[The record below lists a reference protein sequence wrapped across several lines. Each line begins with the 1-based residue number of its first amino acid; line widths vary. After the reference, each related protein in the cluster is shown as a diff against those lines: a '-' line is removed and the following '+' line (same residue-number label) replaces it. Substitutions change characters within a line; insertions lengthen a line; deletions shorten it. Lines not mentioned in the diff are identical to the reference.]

1 MKIARSGRK
10 ETPSVIEFD
19 KDFEKACEEYLSY
32 LYRLAENHY
41 VDCPDIDSLV
51 QDTLTALIIKVNRGE
66 AVEHPK
72 GFLSAV
78 LKNQYNTWLRKKY
91 RAELVEY
98 TDGIGEAYN
107 EPAEIQAAERLGE
120 EYESVRREIGRLIHI
135 YREVTVRHYVHGQ
148 TVEEIAKALNIPR
161 GTVLSRLSTARNQI
175 KEGLE
180 NMEKYSQISYEPKTA
195 SIGIWGGDGLNGEPF
210 TLMQSPIEANILCLA
225 YETPIS
231 IRGIADMM
239 GMPTAYVEPLVE
251 RLVVGEMM
259 GRTPGGLVYT
269 RCFMQRYEDAFG
281 DIPAQEALAEKYAKA
296 VWEIVWQHIEPLTK
310 REAFAQMSDKQKAT
324 MLLFVLNQ
332 TLNSVVSKS
341 HPHPENAP
349 ASPPERPNA
358 GKWLA
363 TVTVYEHGQKRDNP
377 YDGSGPV
384 QVSYSKNNDGKC
396 DCQLFDC
403 QSLFGDAHWAYNG
416 FRYKC
421 SLQSILRFYASLLPC
436 DVKTDN
442 NLLYELIPEFEKLCI
457 LTRGADGEIKLDI
470 PALPFDEVTNYWN
483 PAEKE
488 IKKELLS
495 LLSDDLGKLWEKTK
509 HRVPKHVDEAA
520 YFTHAGALMAYA
532 KAQMLAIVKQN
543 LLPYPVVVGKTPLIY
558 IAYRE
563 RSV

>member
-1 MKIARSGRK
+1 M
-10 ETPSVIEFD
+10 IEFD
-19 KDFEKACEEYLSY
+19 KEFEKACEEYLEY
-32 LYRLAENHY
+32 LYRLAEKHY
-41 VDCPDIDSLV
+41 NDCPDIDSLV
-51 QDTLTALIIKVNRGE
+51 QDTLTVLIVKVNNGE
-66 AVEHPK
+66 DIEHPK

-78 LKNQYNTWLRKKY
+78 LKNKYNAWLRQKY
-91 RAELVEY
+91 KAELVEY
-98 TDGIGEAYN
+98 TDGVLDNSYN
-107 EPAEIQAAERLGE
+107 ELEEAQEGERLDE

-161 GTVLSRLSTARNQI
+161 GTVLSRLSTARDQI

-195 SIGIWGGDGLNGEPF
+195 SIGIWGGTGLNGEPF

-239 GMPTAYVEPLVE
+239 GMPTAFVEPLVE
-251 RLVVGEMM
+251 RLIVGEMM

-281 DIPAQEALAEKYAKA
+281 DIPAQEAVAQKYAKA
-296 VWEIVWQHIEPLTK
+296 VWEIVWRHVEPLTK
-310 REAFAQMSDKQKAT
+310 REAFAKMSDKQKAT

-332 TLNSVVSKS
+332 TLNSVVTKS

-384 QVSYSKNNDGKC
+384 QVSYSQNNDGKC
-396 DCQLFDC
+396 DCQMFDC
-403 QSLFGDAHWAYNG
+403 QSLFGDAHWAYNQ
-416 FRYKC
+416 FKYKC
-421 SLQSILRFYASLLPC
+421 SLQSILRFYASFLPC

-442 NLLYELIPEFEKLCI
+442 KLLYELIPEFEKLCI
-457 LTRGADGEIKLDI
+457 LTRGEDGEIRLDV

-488 IKKELLS
+488 IKRELLS
-495 LLSDDLGKLWEKTK
+495 LLSEDLGKLWAKTK

-520 YFTHAGALMAYA
+520 YFTHSGALMAYA
-532 KAQMLAIVKQN
+532 KAQMLAIVKQH
-543 LLPYPVVVGKTPLIY
+543 LLPSPVVVGKTPLIY

-563 RSV
+563 RNA